1 MSIKS
6 SISDYLKI
14 DELKENFIKLI
25 EAKFELK
32 KLEVQ
37 EKAEDLISELIVKLV
52 LAFFLFIIFILL
64 NVLLALTINYYSNS
78 IWIGFAAL
86 IGIYMIVWFVFNA
99 QKQRIADTVGQ
110 KVKEAM
116 DKF

>member
-14 DELKENFIKLI
+14 DELKENFVKLI

-37 EKAEDLISELIVKLV
+37 EKAEVLISELIVKLV

-64 NVLLALTINYYSNS
+64 NVLIALIINYYADS

-86 IGIYMIVWFVFNA
+86 IGIYMIVWLVFNS
-99 QKQRIADTVGQ
+99 QKQRIADSVGE

-116 DKF
+116 NKF